1 MISVSMKELLEAG
14 VHFGHQTKRWN
25 PKMKEFIFG
34 KRNGIYII
42 NLQKTLR
49 QFQEAID
56 FVTRL
61 GAEGKQVLFVGT
73 KRQAQDAI
81 AEETERC
88 GMHYVNQRWLG
99 GILTNFKTIKRR
111 IDRLRKLEEMTA
123 TGEAV
128 GYTKKEFAQ
137 LLREKTKLQRVLS
150 GLKRLDRLPEA
161 LFIVDPK
168 KEQIAVSEA
177 RKIGFPVI
185 AIVDTNCDPEEI
197 EYPIPGND
205 DTIRAIRLFT
215 SRVAD
220 ALLEGANLRLKQEGG
235 AEEMPQG
242 SYEAGSAEKLA
253 AEMAGQE
260 DASPAPGAA
269 GAPPSGRPRR
279 TAGAGS
285 TPGSHRARRPASPA
299 PAEPGEETP
308 PEKDGAAPEGTGP
321 GSE

>member
-34 KRNGIYII
+34 RRNGIYII

-49 QFQEAID
+49 QFEEAIG

-61 GAEGKQVLFVGT
+61 GAEGKQILFVGT

-81 AEETERC
+81 AEESERC

-123 TGEAV
+123 SGEAV

-137 LLREKTKLQRVLS
+137 LLREKTKLLRVLS

-161 LFIVDPK
+161 LFVVDPK

-177 RKIGFPVI
+177 RKIGIPVI
-185 AIVDTNCDPEEI
+185 AIVDTNCDPDEI

-205 DTIRAIRLFT
+205 DAIRAIRLFT

-220 ALLEGANLRLKQEGG
+220 ALLEGANLRVKQEGEMG
-235 AEEMPQG
+235 EMPPG
-242 SYEAGSAEKLA
+242 SLEEGTAEKLTAEMTEQGSA
-253 AEMAGQE
+253 AEQSGAQEAPPAGK
-260 DASPAPGAA
+260 ARKAA
-269 GAPPSGRPRR
+269 GS
-279 TAGAGS
+279 S
-285 TPGSHRARRPASPA
+285 SSPGSQRTRKPASQAAGVP
-299 PAEPGEETP
+299 EEETP
-308 PEKDGAAPEGTGP
+308 SEKNAATSQGAGP

>member
-25 PKMKEFIFG
+25 PKMKDYIFG

-49 QFQEAID
+49 QFQQAVD
-56 FVTRL
+56 FAVRL

-73 KRQAQDAI
+73 KRQAQDTI
-81 AEETERC
+81 AEEATRG
-88 GMHYVNQRWLG
+88 GMHFVNQRWLG

-137 LLREKTKLQRVLS
+137 LLREKTKLERVLS
-150 GLKRLDRLPEA
+150 GIKNLERVPDA
-161 LFIVDPK
+161 LFVVDPK

-177 RKIGFPVI
+177 RKLGIPVI
-185 AIVDTNCDPEEI
+185 AIVDTNCNPEEVD
-197 EYPIPGND
+197 YPIPGND
-205 DTIRAIRLFT
+205 DAIRAIRLFT

-220 ALLEGANLRLKQEGG
+220 ALLEGGALRVKQEGEAVPAR
-235 AEEMPQG
+235 AEGFAPG
-242 SYEAGSAEKLA
+242 EADKLA
-253 AEMAGQE
+253 REMLQAAE
-260 DASPAPGAA
+260 GAA
-269 GAPPSGRPRR
+269 EGEPV
-279 TAGAGS
+279 
-285 TPGSHRARRPASPA
+285 PASGSGPV
-299 PAEPGEETP
+299 AE
-308 PEKDGAAPEGTGP
+308 
-321 GSE
+321 